1 MQKKGERGKEMS
13 KKKKQAASRVEFG
26 NEFGDMNAAKQHEI
40 PFASKEK
47 KDVSGFVKKSV

>member
-47 KDVSGFVKKSV
+47 KDVSSKKKKC